1 MLPKKDIRR
10 SDHWKVLKELKKEM
24 ETQSMRSLFEADPG
38 RFARFSSYFDKEM
51 LVDFSKHLITDAILE
66 QLIGAAHDVQLPK
79 AIADMFKGK
88 AINQTEDREVLHV
101 ALRNTSGS
109 PMEAGKE
116 EIMSE
121 VISVLDQMKEFTE
134 AVHSGKWTGFTGK
147 PIREVVNIGIGGS
160 DLGPAMVMEAL
171 KPYKHKSIRTWFVSN
186 VDGSQVSEVLDEIDL
201 EETLFL
207 VASKTFTT
215 QETMTNA
222 RTARIRLLAQLGAEE
237 AVARHFVAIST
248 NVEAVKAFGIDEENI
263 FRFWD
268 WVGGRYSLW
277 SSIGLSISLGLG
289 FHHFHRLL
297 EGAYAMDQH
306 FSEMPLEKNIPVILG
321 LLGVYYVNLWNA
333 ASHAVLPYDQHL
345 HRFPAFLQQMDMES
359 NGKQVNRRGVRV
371 NYATGPVIFGEPGTN
386 GQHAFYQLIHQGTHL
401 IPCDFL
407 GAIEPTHKLQEHH
420 DILLANMLAQSEAL
434 MRGKTAAE
442 VRQELEA
449 KGMDEES
456 ITKLIPYKVF
466 EGNKPSTSILYRKLD
481 AYRLGSLIAMYEHK
495 VFVQGIL
502 WNIFSFDQ
510 WGVELGKQLAAPLL
524 REIQTAPD
532 AAKHDAGT
540 LGLLEFISSYRRHD

>member
-10 SDHWKVLKELKKEM
+10 SDHWKALKELKKEM
-24 ETQSMRSLFEADPG
+24 ETQSMRSLFEDDPN
-38 RFARFSSYFDKEM
+38 RFQRFSTYFDKEM
-51 LVDFSKHLITDAILE
+51 VVDFSKHLITDTIWE
-66 QLIGAAHDVQLPK
+66 HLIGAAYDVQLPK
-79 AIADMFKGK
+79 AISDMFKGK
-88 AINQTEDREVLHV
+88 AINQTEGRAVLHV
-101 ALRNTSGS
+101 ALRNISGE
-109 PMEAGKE
+109 PMQADKE
-116 EIMSE
+116 EVMPE

-134 AVHSGKWTGFTGK
+134 AVHSGRWTGFTGK
-147 PIREVVNIGIGGS
+147 PIKEVVNIGIGGS

-171 KPYKHKSIRTWFVSN
+171 KPYRHKSIRTWFVSN
-186 VDGSQVSEVLDEIDL
+186 VDGSQITEVLDEIDV

-207 VASKTFTT
+207 IASKTFTT

-222 RTARIRLLAQLGAEE
+222 RTARARLVAQLAAEE

-289 FHHFHRLL
+289 FEQFHRLL

-306 FSEMPLEKNIPVILG
+306 FHEMPFEKNIPVILA

-333 ASHAVLPYDQHL
+333 DSHAVLPYDQHL

-401 IPCDFL
+401 IPCDFMA
-407 GAIEPTHKLQEHH
+407 AIEPSHELQEHH

-434 MRGKTAAE
+434 MRGKTEEE

-449 KGMDEES
+449 KGMDEEA
-456 ITKLIPYKVF
+456 IAKLLPYKVF

-524 REIQTAPD
+524 KEIQSSPD
-532 AAKHDAGT
+532 PTQHDAGT
-540 LGLLEFISSYRRHD
+540 IGLLNFIKTYRDHG

>member
-1 MLPKKDIRR
+1 
-10 SDHWKVLKELKKEM
+10 M
-24 ETQSMRSLFEADPG
+24 ETTSMRSLFAADPG
-38 RFARFSSYFDKEM
+38 RFERFSCHFDKDM
-51 LVDFSKHLITDAILE
+51 LVDFSKHLITDEIWE
-66 QLIGAAHDVQLPK
+66 QLTGAAYDVQLPK

-88 AINQTEDREVLHV
+88 AINQTEDRSVLHM
-101 ALRNTSGS
+101 ALRNMSGA
-109 PMEAGKE
+109 PMQAGKE
-116 EIMSE
+116 EVMPE
-121 VISVLDQMKEFTE
+121 VISVLDQMKEFTQ
-134 AVHSGKWTGFTGK
+134 AVHSGRWTGFTGK
-147 PIREVVNIGIGGS
+147 PIREVINIGIGGS

-171 KPYKHKSIRTWFVSN
+171 KPYRVKSIRTWFVSN
-186 VDGSQVSEVLDEIDL
+186 VDGSQISEVLNQVDL

-207 VASKTFTT
+207 IASKTFTT

-222 RTARIRLLAQLGAEE
+222 RTARARLVDTLGAEE

-248 NVEAVKAFGIDEENI
+248 NEAAVQAFGIDEENI

-289 FHHFHRLL
+289 FEQFHRLL
-297 EGAYAMDQH
+297 EGAHAMDQH
-306 FSEMPLEKNIPVILG
+306 FREMPLEKNIPVILG
-321 LLGVYYVNLWNA
+321 LLGVYYVNLWDA
-333 ASHAVLPYDQHL
+333 HSHAVLPYDQHL

-359 NGKQVNRRGVRV
+359 NGKQVNRRGIRV
-371 NYATGPVIFGEPGTN
+371 NYSTGPVIFGEPGTN

-401 IPCDFL
+401 IPCDFM
-407 GAIEPTHKLQEHH
+407 AAMEPEHGLQEHH

-434 MRGKTAAE
+434 MRGKTAEE
-442 VRQELEA
+442 VHEELAA
-449 KGMDEES
+449 KGMDEAS
-456 ITKLIPYKVF
+456 IEKLLPYKVF

-524 REIQTAPD
+524 TEIQNEPNPE
-532 AAKHDAGT
+532 KHDAST
-540 LGLLEFISSYRRHD
+540 IGLLTYIKTYRPHD